1 MIYDELALAREVATQ
16 LSERAQRGF
25 VPLRAGF
32 IESPSPLVVP
42 PLASLIRGGRG
53 GEVKVKV
60 LLSILWTAT
69 AAPYSVRRGARVWA
83 TLLGLP
89 DPDGKG
95 AARVNDALRTLTKE
109 NYLRSD
115 RQPGKTAELTLLSE
129 LRTGAG
135 YSHPGEA
142 WAAVKGA
149 DPKVRRRTQ
158 RYLNLPVSLWTS
170 GWIAA
175 LNGPG
180 LAMLLILMSSARG
193 RDPENL
199 WFTPQVA
206 SDRYALSETTRARGI
221 EELER
226 YGLVSVSRAPVM
238 RDQISPRR
246 FRNTFTL
253 HVEKFDEHPEDALEA
268 AASSVTRPMR
278 MSSKERDALMK
289 AFNLTQPTANTTS
302 DTANGPSEG

>member
-1 MIYDELALAREVATQ
+1 MDNDLATAREVASQ
-16 LSERAQRGF
+16 LSERAQRDS

-32 IESPSPLVVP
+32 IESSSPLVVP
-42 PLASLIRGGRG
+42 PLASLMRGGRG

-83 TLLGLP
+83 ALIGLP

-95 AARVNDALRTLTKE
+95 AARVNDALRTLTEKKF
-109 NYLRSD
+109 LKSD
-115 RQPGKTAELTLLSE
+115 RRPGKTAQLTLLSE
-129 LRTGAG
+129 LQTGAE
-135 YSHPGEA
+135 YTHPGEA

-158 RYLNLPVSLWTS
+158 RYVKLPVSLWTS

-175 LNGPG
+175 LDGPG
-180 LAMLLILMSSARG
+180 LAMLLILLSSARG

-221 EELER
+221 AELQR
-226 YGLVSVSRAPVM
+226 YGLVSVYRAPVM

-253 HVEKFDEHPEDALEA
+253 HTEKFDERPEVALEVASTSMVPKNPPIDIDAVLDAL
-268 AASSVTRPMR
+268 AS
-278 MSSKERDALMK
+278 K
-289 AFNLTQPTANTTS
+289 
-302 DTANGPSEG
+302 

>member
-1 MIYDELALAREVATQ
+1 MDRDLTIAREVAAA
-16 LSERAQRGF
+16 LSERAQRGS

-32 IESPSPLVVP
+32 IESPSPLVIP
-42 PLASLIRGGRG
+42 PLASLMRGGRG

-83 TLLGLP
+83 SLIGLP
-89 DPDGKG
+89 DPEGKG

-109 NYLRSD
+109 NYLKSD
-115 RQPGKTAELTLLSE
+115 RRTGKTAELTLLSE
-129 LRTGAG
+129 LKTGAD

-149 DPKVRRRTQ
+149 DPKIRRRTQ
-158 RYLNLPVSLWTS
+158 RYVNLPVSLWTS

-175 LNGPG
+175 LSGPG

-193 RDPENL
+193 RKLENL

-221 EELER
+221 EELQR

-246 FRNTFTL
+246 FRNTFTV
-253 HVEKFDEHPEDALEA
+253 HIDKFDQHPEDALAAA
-268 AASSVTRPMR
+268 AASMPPR
-278 MSSKERDALMK
+278 MTQNEAL
-289 AFNLTQPTANTTS
+289 ALIRAIQSA
-302 DTANGPSEG
+302 